1 MSGPTLKDVAKMAGV
16 SIGTA
21 SQAIN
26 NRPNVM
32 PETRAKV
39 IDAAR
44 SLGYPFRDPESDP
57 CESKLSLIGM
67 LVKHDYGQPFSVN
80 PFYSYIQMG
89 IENECRKR
97 SIKLMYANVEVDRD
111 NRPVEW
117 PLMLREEG
125 LDGLLLL
132 GMLIDQQNAA
142 FIKARKLPVVLI
154 DSYAPGSGYDMVI
167 TDNVEGSRLA
177 VNYLLDQGHTDI
189 ALLGWH
195 PYTAPSMN
203 ERRIGYERALRERG
217 ISQTYIQESDPDRT
231 KTKKAVQTLLQHS
244 PQVSAVFAVN
254 DEAALGVIHGV
265 RDLGLRVPED
275 VSVVGFDNIDLARDI
290 MPPLTTI
297 HVPKSWLGSIGVRML
312 SDRASNL
319 NQPLLTVTVAVSLIE
334 RGSVQ
339 KLIR

>member
-32 PETRAKV
+32 PETRTKV

-89 IENECRKR
+89 IENECRR
-97 SIKLMYANVEVDRD
+97 RRIKLMYANVEVDRD

-125 LDGLLLL
+125 LDGLLLI
-132 GMLIDQQNAA
+132 GMLIDHHNVS

-154 DSYAPGSGYDMVI
+154 DSYAPGSGYDMVN
-167 TDNVEGSRLA
+167 TDNLEGSRTA

-195 PYTAPSMN
+195 PDTAPSMN
-203 ERRIGYERALRERG
+203 ERRIGYELALGERG
-217 ISQTYIQESDPDRT
+217 IPQIYVEESDPDRQQT
-231 KTKKAVQTLLQHS
+231 AMAVQKLLKRS
-244 PQVSAVFAVN
+244 PAVSAVFAVN
-254 DEAALGVIHGV
+254 DEAAIGVINGV
-265 RDLGLRVPED
+265 RSMGLRVPED
-275 VSVVGFDNIDLARDI
+275 VSVVGFDNIDLAREI
-290 MPPLTTI
+290 LPSLTTI

-312 SDRASNL
+312 SDRASNR
-319 NQPLLTVTVAVSLIE
+319 NQPQLKMTVSTNLIE
-334 RGSVQ
+334 RESVTH
-339 KLIR
+339 RNS